1 MPEKPIAFIFPAFVT
16 EYSEDPF
23 TNFPGF
29 SVYFKSF
36 LQKAAKVIDPELS
49 DFHYILKNFLDDE
62 LRTQLMT
69 YLLCC
74 SYSGFLKEKNIVPSV
89 CAGYSMG
96 IYAAA
101 YQAGSI
107 SFEDGLF
114 LIRKAFLEI
123 KKITVTKSYGM
134 GTVLGLKLEDIN
146 QIMKE
151 DSGSLEIANQNS
163 PYSFIL
169 SGELEEIKKVLDK
182 AQEEG
187 ALNNRLLNVS
197 IPYHSKLLA
206 ATEGPFGTFIETLS
220 FNDPEIPV
228 VSLIDQSHIKD
239 AGALRKEIAR
249 NLYTSLNWYQ
259 TQLRLQNSG
268 VRSFIECGP
277 GKTLV
282 KNAKFVEGD
291 SRFYSVTSLF
301 DSPQRP
307 RAPHP

>member
-1 MPEKPIAFIFPAFVT
+1 VPEKPIAFIFPAFVT
-16 EYSEDPF
+16 EYPVDV
-23 TNFPGF
+23 F
-29 SVYFKSF
+29 SNLTGVSRYLRSF
-36 LQKAAKVIDPELS
+36 LQKAANVIDPELMNF
-49 DFHYILKNFLDDE
+49 DYLTNNFLDDE

-74 SYSGFLKEKNIVPSV
+74 SYAGFLKEKNMVPSV

-123 KKITVTKSYGM
+123 SRITVGKTYGM
-134 GTVLGLKLEDIN
+134 GSILGLKLDDIN
-146 QIMKE
+146 QIMNPY
-151 DSGSLEIANQNS
+151 SGTLEIANQNS

-169 SGELEEIKKVLDK
+169 SGRLDGIRIVLDK

-187 ALNNRLLNVS
+187 ALNIKMLNVT
-197 IPYHSKLLA
+197 IPYHSKLLE
-206 ATEGPFGTFIETLS
+206 ATRAPFGKYIESLS
-220 FNDPEIPV
+220 FKDPEIPI
-228 VSLIDQSHIKD
+228 VSLIDHSILKNSGD
-239 AGALRKEIAR
+239 LKKEIVT
-249 NLYTSLNWYQ
+249 NLYTRLNWYQ
-259 TQLRLQNSG
+259 TQLHLQNSG
-268 VRSFIECGP
+268 IRSFIECGP

-291 SRFYSVTSLF
+291 FPFYSASSF
-301 DSPQRP
+301 
-307 RAPHP
+307 